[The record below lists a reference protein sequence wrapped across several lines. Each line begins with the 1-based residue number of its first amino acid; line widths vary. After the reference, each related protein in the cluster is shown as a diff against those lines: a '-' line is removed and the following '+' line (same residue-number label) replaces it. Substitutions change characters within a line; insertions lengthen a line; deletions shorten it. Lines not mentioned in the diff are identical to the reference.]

1 MSLTEHKKLSKREVA
16 LVVQDCVEALRD
28 GCLDTEGLFRI
39 AGSATKV
46 KFLKVFL
53 CESLL
58 CLFTNSQTHTHS
70 YTHTR
75 QNSFN
80 AQQRNAK
87 DHDPHTVGG
96 CLKRY
101 LRELPEPILTHELYP
116 EFMSTVQ

>member
-1 MSLTEHKKLSKREVA
+1 MVA
-16 LVVQDCVEALRD
+16 LTLKASSASQAVQPKSNSSRYSFVNPS
-28 GCLDTEGLFRI
+28 F
-39 AGSATKV
+39 V
-46 KFLKVFL
+46 Y
-53 CESLL
+53 
-58 CLFTNSQTHTHS
+58 SQTRTH
-70 YTHTR
+70 THTR